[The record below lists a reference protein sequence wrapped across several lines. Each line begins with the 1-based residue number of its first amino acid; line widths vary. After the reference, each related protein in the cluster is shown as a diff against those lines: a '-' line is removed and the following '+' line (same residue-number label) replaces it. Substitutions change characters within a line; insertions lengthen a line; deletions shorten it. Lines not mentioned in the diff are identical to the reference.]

1 MSDAHSSISK
11 GSLVLKQLIDKKEYE
26 SLLRAKAFQDKY
38 ESKLKEHYTLKPEE
52 ENDEEENPEEIK
64 DQSSNKREVSVGQIG
79 EGSVETKDIKTIIT
93 EIVNKEIS
101 KLLNLTEK
109 HHPIADEPQ
118 QIGSGE
124 NSDLA
129 QEVQPPA
136 ENPNHQLP
144 SAEEETIKSSQNSI
158 GVQELLLKKI
168 PSKYKQ
174 KAEKLLEAFEEVPNS
189 ITWNSDGV
197 IFINQDSL
205 PNSNIFI
212 LLPELFKKQPNKNLP
227 GFFEFTSEI
236 ATMGYGHLIEKGIL
250 RGLHRSDPIEN
261 QKELYQGIKKFNWW
275 YIG

>member
-38 ESKLKEHYTLKPEE
+38 ENKLKEHYILKPETE
-52 ENDEEENPEEIK
+52 GEKEKSEEEE
-64 DQSSNKREVSVGQIG
+64 KREVSVGQVG
-79 EGSVETKDIKTIIT
+79 EGSVVETKDLKTLIT
-93 EIVNKEIS
+93 EIVNETVS
-101 KLLNLTEK
+101 KLLNSSEK
-109 HHPIADEPQ
+109 PNLQPE

-124 NSDLA
+124 NTDLA
-129 QEVQPPA
+129 EEVPPPA
-136 ENPNHQLP
+136 ENLNHEPP
-144 SAEEETIKSSQNSI
+144 SGVEETIKSSQNTV
-158 GVQELLLKKI
+158 GVQELLLKRI
-168 PSKYKQ
+168 PLKYKQ
-174 KAEKLLEAFEEVPNS
+174 KAEKLLEAFQENPNA

-212 LLPELFKKQPNKNLP
+212 LLPELFKKDPNKKLP

-236 ATMGYGHLIEKGIL
+236 ATLGLGHLIERGIL
-250 RGLHRSDPIEN
+250 RGLHRPAPLEN
-261 QKELYQGIKKFNWW
+261 QKELYQGLKKENWW